1 MKDRGAEKDIRLVLS
16 RHLKKRLERVAR
28 QLQLTLPETVLLAIA
43 TRLPAVEAPGPQKAG
58 SMADNCR
65 SPESGGAGECRRP
78 GAVPRG
84 RRPGGKVGGAR
95 MKSAVMDRR
104 RNKPET
110 ECNESPGHHS

>member
-65 SPESGGAGECRRP
+65 SPESGGTDECRRP
-78 GAVPRG
+78 G
-84 RRPGGKVGGAR
+84 GGAARAASRRKCGGRADEISGYGQEPQQTGNR
-95 MKSAVMDRR
+95 MQ
-104 RNKPET
+104 
-110 ECNESPGHHS
+110 

>member
-1 MKDRGAEKDIRLVLS
+1 MN
-16 RHLKKRLERVAR
+16 
-28 QLQLTLPETVLLAIA
+28 
-43 TRLPAVEAPGPQKAG
+43 
-58 SMADNCR
+58 ADGR
-65 SPESGGAGECRRP
+65 

-95 MKSAVMDRR
+95 MKSAVMDRS

>member
-65 SPESGGAGECRRP
+65 SAESGGTDECRRP
-78 GAVPRG
+78 G
-84 RRPGGKVGGAR
+84 GGAARAASRRKGGGRADEISGYGQEPQQTGNR
-95 MKSAVMDRR
+95 MQ
-104 RNKPET
+104 
-110 ECNESPGHHS
+110 